1 MFINLLPRSD
11 MSEEKSLETRR
22 SEARMLSGQLG
33 MFAEE
38 NDIPRDLWDKLQQQ
52 IFDYYDIEND
62 R

>member
-1 MFINLLPRSD
+1 MENQKPENVR
-11 MSEEKSLETRR
+11 K
-22 SEARMLSGQLG
+22 SEARMLTGQLG

-52 IFDYYDIEND
+52 IFDYYEVEND